1 LGFERWWGGHVVL
14 TGEEMQYIVDNL
26 FVGNKLS
33 TAEMVTGDG
42 VRLDPRKIRSPI
54 VCLCS
59 KGDNITPPQQALG
72 WILDLYQ
79 SDEDILAAGQTIVY
93 AVHETVGHLGIFVSG
108 SVAKKEHQE
117 FAENI
122 ELIDCLPPGLY
133 EAVIE
138 TKTAEAANV
147 DLAAGDHISRFESRT
162 LEDIRALGGNTL
174 EEERCFAAVA
184 RLSEVTNGLYRTT
197 AQPIVR
203 AFATEQGAEWL
214 RRMHPLRVGY
224 ELFSDHNPAL
234 QPLAAAAAT
243 VEENRQPVA
252 ADNIFLQWEKV
263 FSDWVKQGLEAYGE
277 WRDVLMEHTFF
288 GVYNQSWLQ
297 ALLGLRASDDPPRNH
312 PGENPDHTAFVNRRI
327 EELRSKMDK
336 GGPREAAIRA
346 LVYVGMP
353 EKAADERAF
362 EMLRRIRAKHGA
374 ERTLAEFK
382 QDLREQY
389 FMLRL
394 DEVGAVALIPEL
406 LKGHEDEWP
415 KLLEYIRKVATAGGP
430 LGEEGK
436 RRLAELERLI
446 PSPPAVKQPRRKP
459 ARSPK
464 KEGLTT

>member
-1 LGFERWWGGHVVL
+1 
-14 TGEEMQYIVDNL
+14 
-26 FVGNKLS
+26 
-33 TAEMVTGDG
+33 
-42 VRLDPRKIRSPI
+42 
-54 VCLCS
+54 
-59 KGDNITPPQQALG
+59 
-72 WILDLYQ
+72 
-79 SDEDILAAGQTIVY
+79 
-93 AVHETVGHLGIFVSG
+93 
-108 SVAKKEHQE
+108 
-117 FAENI
+117 
-122 ELIDCLPPGLY
+122 
-133 EAVIE
+133 
-138 TKTAEAANV
+138 
-147 DLAAGDHISRFESRT
+147 
-162 LEDIRALGGNTL
+162 
-174 EEERCFAAVA
+174 
-184 RLSEVTNGLYRTT
+184 NGLYRTT

-234 QPLAAAAAT
+234 QPLAAAAET